1 MTVFGWRART
11 TRGCAVASCVLTAA
25 LVIGCG
31 SGAAAG
37 SGGGGGRAGGA
48 SQGGGG
54 GQTAEEET
62 AGGSDDG
69 AGGGGSTEV
78 AAADDDGD
86 PGGAQSGGGGG
97 GSGGGAS
104 NGGGKPEPPAPEET
118 ERSDS
123 ASFKVSGSRDSMSD
137 FLIKPAEVAARKRDW
152 PLALALYNALTVARG
167 PGSKEARQLAT
178 MWTLAGRSDEARRV
192 LASFI
197 ASSRDEK
204 AVAEARTEYA
214 RLSSV
219 SDPFA
224 KQFEVAQPASE
235 AKEAFKRGRAAFK
248 KKAYAD
254 ALFYFEIGYAL
265 APDLPGF
272 LRELG
277 STYDQLGAKDKK
289 IEFYRRYLR
298 QRPFGKNADE
308 IRAALG
314 KDRKA
319 LGSLNI
325 QSSLPCDEIW
335 LNRQR
340 MPGKLPKKNLTVGP
354 GRYRALCINH
364 AYQIAFWEYTD
375 VSVGKGAQLSF
386 QWAIVVN
393 ELKNPYGR
401 ISIED
406 PRNPGTMMDLGIT
419 APEIGV
425 IVPSDGRA
433 LRMVLKDD
441 AGSKQVER
449 YIKLQ
454 PGQREVIKW

>member
-1 MTVFGWRART
+1 
-11 TRGCAVASCVLTAA
+11 VLTATLA
-25 LVIGCG
+25 LGCG
-31 SGAAAG
+31 GGAAAG

-48 SQGGGG
+48 VEGRGGETTPTETGG
-54 GQTAEEET
+54 DSA
-62 AGGSDDG
+62 AGGS
-69 AGGGGSTEV
+69 GGTEV
-78 AAADDDGD
+78 AVADDPGEPDG
-86 PGGAQSGGGGG
+86 PPVAKGGGGG
-97 GSGGGAS
+97 GSGGGAT
-104 NGGGKPEPPAPEET
+104 NGGGKPEAAAPSDET
-118 ERSDS
+118 EHSDS
-123 ASFKVSGSRDSMSD
+123 ASFKVSGSRDTMSD
-137 FLIKPAEVAARKRDW
+137 FLVKPAEAAARKRDW

-178 MWTLAGRSDEARRV
+178 MWTLAGRSEEARRV

-197 ASSRDEK
+197 ASSRDDK
-204 AVAEARTEYA
+204 AIAEARSEYA

-298 QRPFGKNADE
+298 QRPFGKNAEE

-319 LGSLNI
+319 LGSLSI

-340 MPGKLPKKNLTVGP
+340 MPGKLPKKNLAVGP

-364 AYQIAFWEYTD
+364 DYQIAFWEYAD
-375 VSVGKGAQLSF
+375 VAVGKGAQLSF

-441 AGSKQVER
+441 AGTKQVER